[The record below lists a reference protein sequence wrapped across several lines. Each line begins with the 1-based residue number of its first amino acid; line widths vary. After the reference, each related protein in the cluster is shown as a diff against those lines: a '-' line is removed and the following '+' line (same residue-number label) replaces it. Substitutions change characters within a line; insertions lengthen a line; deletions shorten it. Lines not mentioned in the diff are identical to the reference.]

1 VTWYKEENT
10 FLASQIFEMINK
22 FEQGSKFNNDLR
34 NEYDLLK
41 RKLGNS
47 ESKFQSLLED
57 YERAARW
64 ITIHKDTVED
74 YKNCINTF
82 GLEYILDLSDQRGN
96 ILSTKAVLTMKEAKG
111 TWKRLTLRLETKT
124 CRVKSKNPIS

>member
-1 VTWYKEENT
+1 
-10 FLASQIFEMINK
+10 MINK

-111 TWKRLTLRLETKT
+111 TWKRLTLRLKTKT